1 MNHDLIKSFFMTRP
15 LQIYLDDSDF
25 DRLEKWAGEHGWTK
39 SQTVRFALR
48 ALTHTPEE
56 DPLLSASGM
65 IDGLP
70 EDASVNHDLYL
81 LEAYVSEKGTRYR
94 KAHRRK

>member
-1 MNHDLIKSFFMTRP
+1 MTRP

-25 DRLEKWAGEHGWTK
+25 DRLEKWVSERGWTK
-39 SQTVRFALR
+39 SQAVRFALR
-48 ALTHTPEE
+48 ALTSNPEE

-70 EDASVNHDLYL
+70 EDASVNHDHYL
-81 LEAYVSEKGTRYR
+81 LEAYVSEKRARYR
-94 KAHRRK
+94 KTRRRK

>member
-1 MNHDLIKSFFMTRP
+1 MTRP

-25 DRLEKWAGEHGWTK
+25 DRLEKWAGERGWTK
-39 SQTVRFALR
+39 SQAVRFALR
-48 ALTHTPEE
+48 ALTRVPEE

-70 EDASVNHDLYL
+70 EDVSVNFDHYL
-81 LEAYVSEKGTRYR
+81 LETYVSEKTPRYR
-94 KAHRRK
+94 KTRRRK

>member
-1 MNHDLIKSFFMTRP
+1 MRRP
-15 LQIYLDDSDF
+15 LQVYLEDSEL
-25 DRLEKWAGEHGWTK
+25 DRLEKWADERGWTK
-39 SQTVRFALR
+39 SQAVRFALR
-48 ALTHTPEE
+48 ALTRVPEE

-94 KAHRRK
+94 KALRRK